1 MNKNFWKNKNV
12 LITGIHGFVGS
23 NLCKKL
29 LEYNA
34 SVYGIYKVNSTNSLL
49 KIENINGYN
58 SIQYLENNFNMI
70 YDLINDK
77 EIDICFHLAS
87 QVEVQ
92 KAFLNPYYT
101 FKNNIDIT
109 LDLLEVFKKSK
120 FIKSIIITS
129 TDKVYG
135 DVKSEDLPYKELLA
149 PNPKF
154 PYEVSKYICEILSEC
169 YINNY
174 NLPIIITRTSN
185 IFGPGQM
192 NFSAL
197 IPSIILSALNK
208 GKFEPRSN
216 GLLKRDYFFVNDWVD
231 SLIQLSELNYQGKNK
246 EFLYNF
252 GTGKPINAIEI
263 TNKIFEKVENK
274 EIHEHIIKSF
284 KNNKV
289 SLENEIKDQFI
300 DSSKSR
306 NELGINYETS
316 FDEALNKT
324 IEWYSKYIK

>member
-1 MNKNFWKNKNV
+1 MNRNFWKNKNV

-29 LEYNA
+29 LKYDANI
-34 SVYGIYKVNSTNSLL
+34 YGIYKVNSTNSLL
-49 KIENINGYN
+49 KIEKINGYN
-58 SIQYLENNFNMI
+58 SIQYLENNFNMM

-92 KAFLNPYYT
+92 KAFVNPYYT

-135 DVKSEDLPYKELLA
+135 DVKPEELPYKESQT

-154 PYEVSKYICEILSEC
+154 PYEISKYICEILSEC
-169 YINNY
+169 YLNNY
-174 NLPIIITRTSN
+174 KLPIIITRTSN
-185 IFGPGQM
+185 IFGPGQL

-197 IPSIILSALNK
+197 IPSIILAALNK
-208 GKFEPRSN
+208 GIFEPRSN

-231 SLIQLSELNYQGKNK
+231 SLVQLSELNYHGKNK
-246 EFLYNF
+246 GNLYNF

-274 EIHEHIIKSF
+274 KIHDLIIKSF
-284 KNNKV
+284 KNNN
-289 SLENEIKDQFI
+289 SILENEIKDQFI
-300 DSSKSR
+300 DPSKSS
-306 NELGINYETS
+306 NELGINYETN
-316 FDEALNKT
+316 FDESLKT
-324 IEWYSKYIK
+324 TIDWYSKYIN